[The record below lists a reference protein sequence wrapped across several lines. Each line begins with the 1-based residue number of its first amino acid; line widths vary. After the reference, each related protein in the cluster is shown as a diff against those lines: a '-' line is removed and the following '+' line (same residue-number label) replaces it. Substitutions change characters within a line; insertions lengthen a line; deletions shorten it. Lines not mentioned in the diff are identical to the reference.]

1 MVLSVDKRRFGA
13 RLVLVMREETLKQAA
28 AAVTTLIGAA
38 PRFVRSWEAWPNPDR
53 DNPERND
60 IDRVRGGFFRALL
73 TQGFIE
79 ANDKKASGRAYRWV
93 GSDALDTASAED
105 LESWLTGLLYPSR
118 ELTDLDEAERQTDLD
133 EAERQV
139 GAESL
144 GMLLEAPSPAPALEP
159 ADDAAARGVS
169 RLVDAVLV
177 VADRVEASEKRMV
190 AIESRLETMF
200 GELIDQIAAA
210 GPSVA
215 PTIDLA
221 PLAAQIGDG
230 FTALRV
236 AFAEIAKN
244 SADRDALVARRL
256 GELAK
261 AVHENGAQALM
272 GEVRDLVKSVTL
284 TMERAREAYNVSSES
299 MSMMSDYLK
308 RWGDHADKISDT
320 AVKLLQNSEKMMKA
334 YSLAVN
340 SPKETL
346 SSILAS
352 SIRRPEEA
360 SPLGL
365 NDLTEED
372 APAKEKIDTTAFP
385 RHLRRTLRKLER

>member
-118 ELTDLDEAERQTDLD
+118 ELTDLD